1 MTLPQGGLSNMT
13 PACPVSPVDPFGDDF
28 LAMPYPYYAGLR
40 DAGPV
45 VYLER
50 YGIWSCAR
58 HAEVVAVLS
67 DWETYCSAAGVGID
81 DFRHTKP
88 WRPPSLILEA
98 DPPLHTR
105 SRTVMNRALSAK
117 ATAALRE
124 GFQAAAGKIS
134 DELVARRRVD
144 AIADIAEAYPLRVF
158 PGAIGLGSEG
168 LENLLPYGSMAF
180 NAFGPR
186 NKHFEAAMADAAK
199 VVPWINAQ
207 CAREALSPD
216 GIGATV
222 WAAVDTGEV
231 TAEEA
236 LLLVRSL
243 LTAGLDTTI
252 ISIGNALY
260 AFAENPGQWQ
270 ALRDNPALVRPAYDE
285 MLRWESPIQV
295 FFRTTTKP
303 VEIGG
308 VPIPADAKILLFL
321 ASANRDPRKW
331 DDPERFDIS
340 RRAQGHVAFGAGIHL
355 CVGQMLARLEAEMIF
370 AALAARVAR
379 IELAGESQRRISNT
393 LRQFGSLPVELVP
406 A

>member
-1 MTLPQGGLSNMT
+1 MT

-28 LAMPYPYYAGLR
+28 LAAPYSYYADLR
-40 DAGPV
+40 DTGPV
-45 VYLER
+45 VYLEG
-50 YGIWSCAR
+50 YGLWTCAR
-58 HAEVVAVLS
+58 HAEVQTVLS
-67 DWETYCSAAGVGID
+67 DWETYSSAAGVGID
-81 DFRHTKP
+81 DFRRTKP
-88 WRPPSLILEA
+88 WRPPSLLLEA

-105 SRTVMNRALSAK
+105 TRAVMNRALSAK
-117 ATAALRE
+117 PMAALRE
-124 GFQAAAGKIS
+124 RFQEAAERIA
-134 DELVARRRVD
+134 DELVSRRRVD
-144 AIADIAEAYPLRVF
+144 AIADIAEAYPLSVF
-158 PGAIGLGSEG
+158 PGAIGLGSQG

-186 NKHFEAAMADAAK
+186 NKHFEAAMSDAAK

-222 WAAVDTGEV
+222 WAAVDTGEI

-236 LLLVRSL
+236 PLLVRSL

-260 AFAENPGQWQ
+260 AFAENPAQWQ
-270 ALRDNPALVRPAYDE
+270 ALRDNLALVRPAYDE
-285 MLRWESPIQV
+285 VLRWESPIQT

-308 VPIPADAKILLFL
+308 VPVPADAKILLFL

-331 DDPERFDIS
+331 DDPERFDVS

-370 AALAARVAR
+370 TALATRVAR
-379 IELAGESQRRISNT
+379 IDLAGEPQRKISNT
-393 LRQFGSLPVELVP
+393 LRQFASLPVELIP

>member
-1 MTLPQGGLSNMT
+1 MAPD
-13 PACPVSPVDPFGDDF
+13 CPVSPVDPFGDDF
-28 LAMPYPYYAGLR
+28 LAMPYPYYADLR

-50 YGIWSCAR
+50 YGVWTCAR
-58 HAEVVAVLS
+58 HAEVVAALS
-67 DWETYCSAAGVGID
+67 DWETYSSAAGVGID
-81 DFRHTKP
+81 DFRRSKP

-105 SRTVMNRALSAK
+105 TRTVMNRALSAK
-117 ATAALRE
+117 AMAALRD
-124 GFQAAAGKIS
+124 GFQAAAEKIA
-134 DELVARRRVD
+134 DRLVGRRRVD
-144 AIADIAEAYPLRVF
+144 AIADIAEAYPLSVF
-158 PGAIGLGSEG
+158 PGAIGLGPDG

-186 NKHFEAAMADAAK
+186 NTHFEDAMADAAR
-199 VVPWINAQ
+199 VVPWITAQ
-207 CAREALSPD
+207 CGREALSPD

-231 TAEEA
+231 TADEA

-252 ISIGNALY
+252 ISIGNALW
-260 AFAENPGQWQ
+260 AFAENPAQWQ
-270 ALRDNPALVRPAYDE
+270 ALRGNPALVRPAYDE
-285 MLRWESPIQV
+285 MLRWESPIQI

-379 IELAGESQRRISNT
+379 IDLAGEPQRKISNT
-393 LRQFGSLPVELVP
+393 LRQFGSLPVELIP